1 MILIKK
7 WLKEL
12 KEKFMDDATR
22 AKLSGYQWFTD
33 GTTDIRVSKEN
44 IEQFLKDNPTHRRG
58 RVNVFR
64 KKEKPVELVGP
75 AEQKPFDYEEELAQ
89 QGLAPSWVEAGKES
103 EPVVTPQNSQLY
115 GMGEMIGNQLNQQL
129 KLHLDEGIIQMRPNQ
144 RGSGMTQSDQRRIV
158 WAVNGSE
165 AIQKFSTYFSS
176 LNTPTETYVVVFAS
190 VSEEIR

>member
-1 MILIKK
+1 MIIIKK
-7 WLKEL
+7 WLIEL
-12 KEKFMDDATR
+12 KEKFMDEETR
-22 AKLSGYQWFTD
+22 AKLSGYQWYTD
-33 GTTDIRVSKEN
+33 GTTDIRVAKEN
-44 IEQFLKDNPTHRRG
+44 IEQFLMDNPTHRRG

-64 KKEKPVELVGP
+64 KKETPM
-75 AEQKPFDYEEELAQ
+75 EQKPFDYEEELAQ

-115 GMGEMIGNQLNQQL
+115 GMGEMIGNQFKQHL
-129 KLHLDEGIIQMRPNQ
+129 KLHLVEGVVQMRPNQ
-144 RGSGMTQSDQRRIV
+144 PGSGMTQSDQRRIV

>member
-58 RVNVFR
+58 RVNVFK
-64 KKEKPVELVGP
+64 KKEKPV
-75 AEQKPFDYEEELAQ
+75 EQKPFDYEEELAQ
-89 QGLAPSWVEAGKES
+89 QGLAPKWVEADKENFD
-103 EPVVTPQNSQLY
+103 VVTNSEHGSIFINSTQY
-115 GMGEMIGNQLNQQL
+115 AKQQL
-129 KLHLDEGIIQMRPNQ
+129 KLHLVEGVVQMRPNQ
-144 RGSGMTQSDQRRIV
+144 PGSGMTQSDQRRIV

-176 LNTPTETYVVVFAS
+176 LNTSTETYVVVFAS